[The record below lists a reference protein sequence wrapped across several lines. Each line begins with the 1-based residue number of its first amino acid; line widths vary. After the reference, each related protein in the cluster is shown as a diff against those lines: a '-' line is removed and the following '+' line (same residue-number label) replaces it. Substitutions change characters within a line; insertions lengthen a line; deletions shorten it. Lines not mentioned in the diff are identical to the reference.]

1 MSPDPKTRRRIFGAV
16 CLALALV
23 MLIAGETVLQNRLS
37 PVGFV
42 VFWLGCMVFTAM
54 AIGAA
59 LVDLFRVRTENRDA
73 QRALI
78 EETLREVEREKLR
91 RKDTDAGSEQG
102 KK

>member
-1 MSPDPKTRRRIFGAV
+1 
-16 CLALALV
+16 

-59 LVDLFRVRTENRDA
+59 FVDLFRVRTESRDA
-73 QRALI
+73 QRELI
-78 EETLREVEREKLR
+78 EETLREVEREKQR
-91 RKDTDAGSEQG
+91 RKGADADSEHE

>member
-1 MSPDPKTRRRIFGAV
+1 
-16 CLALALV
+16 

-59 LVDLFRVRTENRDA
+59 LLDLFRVRTENRDA

-78 EETLREVEREKLR
+78 EETLQEVEREKLR
-91 RKDTDAGSEQG
+91 TKDTDAGSEQG